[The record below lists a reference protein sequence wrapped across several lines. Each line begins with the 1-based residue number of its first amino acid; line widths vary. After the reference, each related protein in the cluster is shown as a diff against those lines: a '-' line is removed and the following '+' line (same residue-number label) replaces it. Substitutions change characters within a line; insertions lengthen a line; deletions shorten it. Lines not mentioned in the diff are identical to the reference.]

1 MVVPRGDS
9 LCDGMQSSARTDYP
23 VEVALCRT
31 ALAAGDRLALHVRG
45 TSMLPALWPGEK
57 VWVEQTNVD
66 ALRSGDVIVF
76 VRDHQLVVHRVV
88 GIAKSTNRAALTT
101 RGDAQLE
108 DDVPVEPR
116 DVVGVVRAV
125 RRFGADRPLS
135 GRPSLAAGILSRLVL
150 RSEMVR
156 FLLAGIHSRLATR
169 RFGLGCP
176 RTAPGTSR

>member
-1 MVVPRGDS
+1 
-9 LCDGMQSSARTDYP
+9 
-23 VEVALCRT
+23 
-31 ALAAGDRLALHVRG
+31 
-45 TSMLPALWPGEK
+45 MLPALWPGEK

-66 ALRSGDVIVF
+66 ELQNGDVIVF

-88 GIAKSTNRAALTT
+88 GIAKSTNRTALTT

-125 RRFGADRPLS
+125 RRFGAARPLS
-135 GRPSLAAGILSRLVL
+135 GRPSLAAGILSRLVR

-156 FLLAGIHSRLATR
+156 FLLAGIHSRWVNGTIGR
-169 RFGLGCP
+169 RRP
-176 RTAPGTSR
+176 STASGVSQ